1 MISQAPS
8 KNKRTYWL
16 CKCDCGN
23 EVIKCGRD
31 LSQGD
36 SNSCGC
42 LHSKGEAKLKSIL
55 NSLEIEY
62 QSEYSFK
69 DFLTIE
75 NIPYR
80 FDFAVFQNN
89 KLYCLIE
96 YDGIQHFKS
105 GTGWNTEE
113 SLRRNRI
120 NDYRKNL
127 YCKNNNIPLIRIPY
141 TDFNILDEN
150 YLKERLDQCQLI
162 VDT

>member
-1 MISQAPS
+1 MALIDLTGQKFGRLTVLYRDKEAEKLKKDRHAMWKCLCNCGNYVSVVGKDLRQNKTQSCGCLQKERTSETNKNNLIGNRYGKLVVISQAPS

-69 DFLTIE
+69 DFLTI
-75 NIPYR
+75 
-80 FDFAVFQNN
+80 
-89 KLYCLIE
+89 
-96 YDGIQHFKS
+96 H
-105 GTGWNTEE
+105 
-113 SLRRNRI
+113 
-120 NDYRKNL
+120 
-127 YCKNNNIPLIRIPY
+127 
-141 TDFNILDEN
+141 
-150 YLKERLDQCQLI
+150 
-162 VDT
+162 